1 MNLPPAARGL
11 ARTPRLRARA
21 QQRRGY
27 LLLELILAMAI
38 FSLTV
43 VSIAQSLHM
52 ALQTSG
58 ILSRENDIRI
68 AMRSFLEEVRRKPL
82 NELTQTY
89 TDPRLGVTFNSA
101 PEEITLKDRNGTVLR
116 DLHKLRVIATYE
128 ASGEN
133 REEVLEVWV
142 YKTATEGR
150 SGQQQSQSQSQSQ

>member
-1 MNLPPAARGL
+1 MNLPPAAPGS
-11 ARTPRLRARA
+11 PRKSRARA
-21 QQRRGY
+21 RVQRSRGY
-27 LLLELILAMAI
+27 LLLELILAMTI

-43 VSIAQSLHM
+43 VSFAQSLHM

-89 TDPRLGVTFNSA
+89 TDPRLGVTFNSV

-150 SGQQQSQSQSQSQ
+150 SGQQQSQ

>member
-1 MNLPPAARGL
+1 MNLRPAARGHTSR
-11 ARTPRLRARA
+11 RTACMRTHG
-21 QQRRGY
+21 RRGY
-27 LLLELILAMAI
+27 LLLELLLAMTI

-43 VSIAQSLHM
+43 VSFAQSLHM

-82 NELTQTY
+82 NELTQSY
-89 TDPRLGVTFNSA
+89 TDPRLGVTFNSV
-101 PEEITLKDRNGTVLR
+101 PEELTLKDRNGTVLR
-116 DLHKLRVIATYE
+116 DLHKLRVTAIYE

-150 SGQQQSQSQSQSQ
+150 SGQQQSQ